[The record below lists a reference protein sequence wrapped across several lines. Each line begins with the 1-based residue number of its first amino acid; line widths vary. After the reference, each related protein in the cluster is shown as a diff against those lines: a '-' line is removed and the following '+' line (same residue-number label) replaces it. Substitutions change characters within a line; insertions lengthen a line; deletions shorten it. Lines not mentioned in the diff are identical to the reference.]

1 MGYEDDMWGVG
12 ENAETSYSKNEIDKM
27 MSDLY
32 EDIMAEVKE
41 VYHTPKQGKSNYF
54 RIHPKRVANKDLIK
68 QKLFEYLNGWLG
80 GPHLY
85 KDKYGTICLTE
96 PHQPYPIGEAQR
108 DQWIACWERALEKID
123 APEDFRAMTRE
134 PIGRMASFLVNQK

>member
-1 MGYEDDMWGVG
+1 MSSNTPYEIIGREDGVRNLA
-12 ENAETSYSKNEIDKM
+12 NAFYAAMDELAEAAGVRRMHAAN
-27 MSDLY
+27 L
-32 EDIMAEVKE
+32 DI
-41 VYHTPKQGKSNYF
+41 
-54 RIHPKRVANKDLIK
+54 IK

-134 PIGRMASFLVNQK
+134 PSGRMASFLVNQK

>member
-1 MGYEDDMWGVG
+1 MSTPYELIGKEAGVKALASAFYDAM
-12 ENAETSYSKNEIDKM
+12 EELTEAESIRQM
-27 MSDLY
+27 H
-32 EDIMAEVKE
+32 A
-41 VYHTPKQGKSNYF
+41 
-54 RIHPKRVANKDLIK
+54 ANLNLIK

-108 DQWIACWERALEKID
+108 DQWIACWNRALETVD
-123 APEDFRAMTRE
+123 APAEFREMTRE
-134 PIGRMASFLVNQK
+134 PIFRMANFLVNA